1 MSEVFSE
8 HFNSGSFISSLD
20 SLNSIDSNNDDLIN
34 YQDELFDQLRIWQ
47 DFNSDGISNT
57 GELSTLNEV
66 GIESISLLAEIMED
80 EIEGN
85 TINAKGS
92 YLDSDGVTR
101 EFVQAIFSAEELT
114 ENQENDS
121 FYEDELILG
130 NNSFESF
137 EKFH

>member
-1 MSEVFSE
+1 
-8 HFNSGSFISSLD
+8 
-20 SLNSIDSNNDDLIN
+20 
-34 YQDELFDQLRIWQ
+34 
-47 DFNSDGISNT
+47 
-57 GELSTLNEV
+57 
-66 GIESISLLAEIMED
+66 MED